1 MRGDGM
7 KKIIIIALFIL
18 IASGLIYAKSYMK
31 SEIMISFTGDILL
44 DRGVGEK
51 ILQEGNEYPYEYV
64 KDILN
69 KSDIVY
75 GNLECPLLIEGTPTI
90 KRRELIFKG
99 NIANSIALRKA
110 GYNIL
115 NLANNH
121 AMDYG
126 ADGLMNTINV
136 LMESS
141 IKPLGGGMD
150 NNSSHNPVFIT
161 KNGIKVGFLGYSTFP
176 PEGYVYLEDKPDIA
190 RFSNSLTSVDIKKTR
205 SQCDFLIVTF
215 HWGKE
220 FSYFPSDL
228 QREMAHL
235 AIDSGCD
242 MVVGHHPHVLQGIEK
257 YKGKS
262 IFYSLGNFVFD
273 KQIPPGTDES
283 IILNIRVDKKG
294 VVDSEIIPV
303 RIRNCQPMPLHGED
317 AEYILDRIRIY
328 SEGL

>member
-1 MRGDGM
+1 MCGDGM
-7 KKIIIIALFIL
+7 KKIIIIALFIFA
-18 IASGLIYAKSYMK
+18 ASGLIYAKTYMK
-31 SEIMISFTGDILL
+31 GEVIISFTGDILL

-69 KSDIVY
+69 RSDIVY
-75 GNLECPLLIEGTPTI
+75 GNLECPLLNEGTPTI

-99 NIANSIALRKA
+99 EVANSIALKEA

-126 ADGLMNTINV
+126 VGGLLSTINV
-136 LMESS
+136 LKASS
-141 IKPLGGGMD
+141 IKSLGGGTD
-150 NNSSHNPVFIT
+150 KNSSHNPVVIS
-161 KNGIKVGFLGYSTFP
+161 KNGVKVGFLGYSMFP

-190 RFSNSLTSVDIKKTR
+190 RFSNSLTSEDIKKAR

-228 QREMAHL
+228 QRESAHL

-242 MVVGHHPHVLQGIEK
+242 MVVGHHPHVLQGIEN
-257 YKGKS
+257 YKEKP
-262 IFYSLGNFVFD
+262 IYYSLGNFVFD

-283 IILNIRVDKKG
+283 IILNIRVNKNG
-294 VVDSEIIPV
+294 IVDSKIVPV
-303 RIRNCQPMPLHGED
+303 RIKSCQPVPLYGED
-317 AEYILDRIRIY
+317 AEYILNRIRLY
-328 SEGL
+328 SEGI